1 MDKYITKFSLA
12 CLTLNCMLIKIFIDV
27 PLMLMREAGSGAVTA
42 LWLSAAIGIIII
54 LFAFFMR
61 NYITAF
67 LQRKSVFKIFSC
79 IVFAYFVCLDI
90 YLLYKIINTIHLTV
104 YHNTPVILMLII
116 LIISMLYTG
125 TRDVYSITRL
135 HGICVPVIAVC
146 IIAVA
151 LSGIKYTQI
160 LNAAPIFGSGL
171 ASVFSVSLKHLF
183 AFSEIIV
190 PVLIILM
197 STNKIKQKETK
208 KTGIPERSKF
218 PIAILIA
225 SCIGILIYSAVITVF
240 LLTVSPSSNSG
251 AEQLPMYYLSR
262 FSAAGRLNARTDA
275 LYSLVLIASSVLFL
289 GSTLNIIIS
298 ALKKLGFGKNFKTKY
313 AALILALI
321 FSSVTL
327 CSCYD
332 VQEVEDTAFAIAIG
346 VDVNQ
351 HSDNIFGFTF
361 QFSNPLATGQN
372 TNTEDDKQA
381 SKSEAEGSD
390 SSNKDS
396 NTSVDNIKVEA
407 DSFLEAMNKITN
419 HMGKTPSL
427 AHVKLVVLSE
437 ELVFSEQPELTQAV
451 CSDLLKA
458 DEVRPEASVCI
469 AKDNNAYEYL
479 TSVNPSLE
487 ESTARHY
494 ELMFNKN
501 STFDSVQ
508 TDLRSFSILLDDDA
522 ADAYAPLV
530 TNDGF
535 EGTVLFSG
543 DKGAAVIDSQNSRL
557 MNIILGNVKS
567 SNLFYTD
574 NAGNQYRLKQSRH
587 PKFDTSVKNNS
598 GKNEY
603 EISSVIKLS
612 INAEAVDKN
621 IMPDAQEE
629 LKKELCEK
637 SDKLL
642 AYSYGNNADVF
653 QIGKSAKSKLK
664 YEYEWQN
671 LTQHVPIDSY
681 NVTSQID
688 VTINK

>member
-12 CLTLNCMLIKIFIDV
+12 CLTLNCMLIKIFIDT
-27 PLMLMREAGSGAVTA
+27 PLMLMRDAGSGAVTA
-42 LWLSAAIGIIII
+42 LWLSAAVGIIII
-54 LFAFFMR
+54 LFAFFLR

-90 YLLYKIINTIHLTV
+90 YLLYKVINTIHLTV
-104 YHNTPVILMLII
+104 YHEMPISLI
-116 LIISMLYTG
+116 LILIMISMLFIG
-125 TRDVYSITRL
+125 TKDVYSITRL
-135 HGICVPVIAVC
+135 HSICVPVIAIC

-151 LSGIKYTQI
+151 LSGIKYTEL
-160 LNAAPIFGSGL
+160 LNAVPIFGNGL
-171 ASVFSVSLKHLF
+171 DSVFSISLKHLF

-190 PVLIILM
+190 PVLIILI
-197 STNKIKQKETK
+197 SAHNEKDKETK
-208 KTGIPERSKF
+208 KSKF
-218 PIAILIA
+218 PSAILIA
-225 SCIGILIYSAVITVF
+225 ACIGILIYSAVITIF
-240 LLTVSPSSNSG
+240 LLTVSPTSNSG
-251 AEQLPMYYLSR
+251 TNQLPIYYLSR

-275 LYSLVLIASSVLFL
+275 LYALILIASAVLFL

-298 ALKKLGFGKNFKTKY
+298 VLKKLGFSKRFKPRY
-313 AALILALI
+313 AALILVLI
-321 FSSVTL
+321 FSSMTL
-327 CSCYD
+327 CSCHD
-332 VQEVEDTAFAIAIG
+332 AQEVEDTAFAIAIG

-351 HSDNIFGFTF
+351 NSDDALSFTF

-372 TNTEDDKQA
+372 TNTGEDE
-381 SKSEAEGSD
+381 KSSETEAEGSD
-390 SSNKDS
+390 TSEDKKNS
-396 NTSVDNIKVEA
+396 SVDNIKVEA
-407 DSFLEAMNKITN
+407 DSFLEALNRITN

-437 ELVFSEQPELTQAV
+437 ELIFSSQPKLTKAV

-469 AKDNNAYEYL
+469 VKDNNASEYL

-508 TDLRSFSILLDDDA
+508 TNLRTFSMRLSDDA
-522 ADAYAPLV
+522 SDAYAPLV

-543 DKGAAVIDSQNSRL
+543 DKAATVIDSQNSRL
-557 MNIILGNVKS
+557 MNIILGNAKS

-574 NAGNQYRLKQSRH
+574 NSGNQYRLKQSYH
-587 PKFDTSVKNNS
+587 PKFYTDIKNNS
-598 GKNEY
+598 SKNEY
-603 EISSVIKLS
+603 EINSVIKLS

-621 IMPDAQEE
+621 ITPNAQEE

-642 AYSYGNNADVF
+642 AYSYSNNADIF

-664 YEYEWQN
+664 YEYEWNSLKQY
-671 LTQHVPIDSY
+671 VPIYSY